1 MTAIQP
7 FAFEEHVVRVI
18 ERDEA
23 PWFVGRDVCR
33 ALGIGNESQALGRL
47 DDDEKGVC
55 NVYPLSDDY
64 ARGGGAQDAIVI
76 NEPGV
81 YQLIFTSRKPEAKR
95 FKRWLAHE
103 VLPALRKHG
112 AYAMP
117 ETSDAAAD
125 LAEPPEHPAS
135 RKVLLVEEMN
145 AKARLLCEARHI
157 YGREAAAKLWTK
169 FHLPRIED
177 RAPASLAD
185 SPEDLPESALKHLL
199 NFTAGSA
206 LRVRDILRSAMLDRI
221 AAKRAEGLGLRVGP
235 QTFPNDL
242 VVADSHDFLDK
253 VFAET
258 QWRAN
263 WNMAL
268 ARLPGARRCRKRVMI
283 DGRHARGVAIPLNL
297 IT

>member
-7 FAFEEHVVRVI
+7 FAFEDHVVRVVEI
-18 ERDEA
+18 DEA

-47 DDDEKGVC
+47 DDDERGVC
-55 NVYPLSDDY
+55 NVDPSSDSKFSPET
-64 ARGGGAQDAIVI
+64 RTAIVI

-112 AYAMP
+112 AYVMP
-117 ETSDAAAD
+117 ETADAAAD
-125 LAEPPEHPAS
+125 FAEPPDQPAA

-177 RAPASLAD
+177 RAPAGLAD

-235 QTFPNDL
+235 PTFPNDM